1 MTNETI
7 TAYFKSLGYI
17 VEEIND
23 SGGNLFIVIRGYKIP
38 AGQLAGRVCDVAI
51 NKSSTVPYV
60 APSAI
65 HTKPHLVPMDTRRF
79 GTQGSSMGSEWQ
91 YWSRR
96 LRDQSHPR
104 NWVTHIATIF
114 SEVVL

>member
-7 TAYFKSLGYI
+7 SAYLKSIDYI
-17 VEEIND
+17 VEEVND
-23 SGGNLFIVIRGYKIP
+23 SKGDQYIVIRNYTIP
-38 AGQLAGRVCDVAI
+38 AGKLAGRVCDVAI
-51 NKSSTVPYV
+51 QKSTNVPYV
-60 APSAI
+60 APAAI
-65 HTKPHLVPMDTRRF
+65 HSKPHLIPMGQYNTL
-79 GTQGSSMGSEWQ
+79 GSNLGPEWQ